1 MSSGRGAQA
10 AGRVAGRGPQTPA
23 GRFAAGVALALLAFS
38 LLVLA
43 VDRLA
48 PQPEGPDSSAYATAP
63 AGLAAYAD
71 LLARHGIRV
80 ERRRRA
86 VADGAP
92 PARGTLVVLDPRA
105 VEPEEAGAIAS
116 WVRAGGRL
124 VTGGE
129 RGVAWLAGRI
139 TEPLPAREDSP
150 ARGAGVLAPVPET
163 AGVLTVRPVAG
174 GELHAVGG
182 ALPLLGPPS
191 APLATLTL
199 VGRGRV
205 VVLADASPLQN
216 RGLARADNAAFALA
230 LAGGGETVT
239 FLETVHGYG
248 ASTGLGALS
257 AGARWGLLGLLLA
270 ALAFAWSRARR
281 IGPPQEAERPLP
293 PPRADYVASPRP
305 RAARS
310 PSGWRGRCR
319 AGSPACAPS
328 CRRSASSRTSPPPRR
343 PADDGALQAMVDR
356 CGIFSRTFPSP
367 REEGAC
373 QTCQARPPIR
383 RRAGRPE
390 EGSPATSS
398 SPSTPARGRPARARG
413 SGSASGRSSSTH

>member
-1 MSSGRGAQA
+1 VSSGRGAQA

-174 GELHAVGG
+174 GELNAVGG

-230 LAGGGETVT
+230 LAGGGVTVT

-248 ASTGLGALS
+248 ASTGLGALP

-293 PPRADYVASPRP
+293 PPRADYVDALAGSLTRTGRP
-305 RAARS
+305 AEVARPLRAA
-310 PSGWRGRCR
+310 
-319 AGSPACAPS
+319 
-328 CRRSASSRTSPPPRR
+328 
-343 PADDGALQAMVDR
+343 
-356 CGIFSRTFPSP
+356 
-367 REEGAC
+367 
-373 QTCQARPPIR
+373 ARDVLA
-383 RRAGRPE
+383 RRAGLGPAPGDAELRAAAGRYGLAEAETAALLDGPRDLQGALAAGRAHAILTGTGARPDGGALANV
-390 EGSPATSS
+390 EGREA
-398 SPSTPARGRPARARG
+398 G
-413 SGSASGRSSSTH
+413 

>member
-1 MSSGRGAQA
+1 VSARPDAEA
-10 AGRVAGRGPQTPA
+10 PAGRFAGRGPQTPA
-23 GRFAAGVALALLAFS
+23 GRFAAGAVMALLAFS

-71 LLARHGIRV
+71 LLARHGVRV
-80 ERRRRA
+80 ERRRRT
-86 VADGAP
+86 VADGAA

-129 RGVAWLAGRI
+129 RGVAWLAGRV
-139 TEPLPAREDSP
+139 TESLPAREDGP

-163 AGVLTVRPVAG
+163 AGVLTVRPIAG
-174 GELHAVGG
+174 GELHALGG
-182 ALPLLGPPS
+182 ALPLLGPPG

-205 VVLADASPLQN
+205 IVLADASPLQN

-248 ASTGLGALS
+248 ASTGLGALP

-270 ALAFAWSRARR
+270 ALAFVWSRARR
-281 IGPPQEAERPLP
+281 IGPPQDAERPLP
-293 PPRADYVASPRP
+293 PPRADYVDAL
-305 RAARS
+305 
-310 PSGWRGRCR
+310 
-319 AGSPACAPS
+319 AGSLA
-328 CRRSASSRTSPPPRR
+328 RTRR
-343 PADDGALQAMVDR
+343 PAEVARPLQA
-356 CGIFSRTFPSP
+356 
-367 REEGAC
+367 A
-373 QTCQARPPIR
+373 ARGVLA
-383 RRAGRPE
+383 RRAGLGSQPRDAELRAAAGRYGLGEAETAALLDGPRDLEGALAAGRAHEILNGTGARPDGGALAPVNE
-390 EGSPATSS
+390 REAG
-398 SPSTPARGRPARARG
+398 
-413 SGSASGRSSSTH
+413 

>member
-1 MSSGRGAQA
+1 VSARF
-10 AGRVAGRGPQTPA
+10 AGRGPRTPA
-23 GRFAAGVALALLAFS
+23 GRFAAGAALALLAVS

-71 LLARHGIRV
+71 LLARHGVRV

-86 VADGAP
+86 VADGPA

-139 TEPLPAREDSP
+139 TEPLPAREDGP

-163 AGVLTVRPVAG
+163 EGVLTVRPVAG

-182 ALPLLGPPS
+182 ALPLLGPPD

-199 VGRGRV
+199 VGSGRV

-230 LAGGGETVT
+230 LARPGETVT

-248 ASTGLGALS
+248 ASTGLAALP

-270 ALAFAWSRARR
+270 ALAFVWSRARR
-281 IGPPQEAERPLP
+281 IGPPQDAERPLP
-293 PPRADYVASPRP
+293 PPRADYVDAL
-305 RAARS
+305 
-310 PSGWRGRCR
+310 
-319 AGSPACAPS
+319 AGSLT
-328 CRRSASSRTSPPPRR
+328 RTRR
-343 PADDGALQAMVDR
+343 PAEVARPLQA
-356 CGIFSRTFPSP
+356 
-367 REEGAC
+367 A
-373 QTCQARPPIR
+373 ARDVLA
-383 RRAGRPE
+383 RRAGLGAAPGDVELRAAAGRYGLGEAETAALLDGPRDL
-390 EGSPATSS
+390 EGALAAARAHAILNGTSS
-398 SPSTPARGRPARARG
+398 AGAHAPVNRREAG
-413 SGSASGRSSSTH
+413 